1 MKRLLLTPLLLL
13 FACSKDSNSK
23 PDRLLSKDQMVNLL
37 TDLHLAEAKI
47 QTLNYKSAD
56 SGKIAYLQLEE
67 QVFTSHNI
75 TKKDYDSSFSYYNKN
90 LAELNEIYEK
100 TIDSIGMRQSKMAEL
115 K

>member
-13 FACSKDSNSK
+13 FACSNNSNSK
-23 PDRLLSKDQMVNLL
+23 PDNLLSKEQMVDLL

-47 QTLNYKSAD
+47 QTLNFRSAD
-56 SGKIAYLQLEE
+56 SGKVAYLQLEE
-67 QVFTSHNI
+67 QVFANHKIN
-75 TKKDYDSSFSYYNKN
+75 KKDYDSSFSYYNKN

-100 TIDSIGMRQSKMAEL
+100 TIDSIGIRQSKMDVI